1 MNIYKHLDD
10 LIVFVPTRDFY
21 IMGKLKMKL
30 YVNHLLIEISDEKC
44 IYIEFEYNLNSF
56 LHKLCGNDFDTI
68 YAFDNW
74 KKFKRIIAML
84 NGV

>member
-1 MNIYKHLDD
+1 MNIYKYLDD
-10 LIVFVPTRDFY
+10 LIVFVSTRDFY

-30 YVNHLLIEISDEKC
+30 YVNHLIVEISDEKC
-44 IYIEFEYNLNSF
+44 IYVECKYNFNSF
-56 LHKLCGNDFDTI
+56 LHKLCGNNFDAI